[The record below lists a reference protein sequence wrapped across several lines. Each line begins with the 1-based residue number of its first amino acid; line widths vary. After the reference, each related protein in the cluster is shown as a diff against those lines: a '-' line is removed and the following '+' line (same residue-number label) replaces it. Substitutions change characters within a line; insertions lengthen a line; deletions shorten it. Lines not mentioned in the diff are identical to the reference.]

1 MSKKIASLGVE
12 ISADTGKLIRPI
24 ENAKKS
30 MTGFGRHARNQR
42 RVMARLNK
50 SFMGLAGPI
59 TGLVGAY
66 AGLTTVFGNL
76 RTFDQLNARL
86 ATATG
91 NSSNAKIAMDSL
103 RGAVTELPFTLE
115 QVTDSF
121 IKLKNFGLDASED
134 AIKSY
139 AATAAALGKDLDQ
152 LIEAVADSAVGEFE
166 RLKTFGILTRRQG
179 EQIAFTFKGTT
190 TTVENSSRAIQDFLV
205 DLGNT
210 EFSEGLADQMQTL
223 DGRLTN
229 LADAFFRLTT
239 AILSI
244 GVIKD
249 AVTGLTGLLNDI
261 EINLVADNFKD
272 QIKEA
277 GDSFA
282 EGLQQVVQIDTLHE
296 ANLLMQRLS
305 QQIETAG
312 TRRKNI
318 LREQLRLL
326 KERIAELEA
335 EKGLNEEVAAQTAK
349 TQRIEQGKVH
359 LLEAQRRIQEKLLGP
374 AEKLKLLE
382 QQKAEIIEKVKA
394 GEQINLN
401 AAENKIVKLG
411 GEIQTLKDGLNQ
423 AKKIGEQ
430 FTNSLA
436 EGLARGIVRGGNL
449 LDVLRSVVEQL
460 AVDDL
465 TNLISA
471 GLKGTGGTSA
481 IGGLF
486 SGVTKLF
493 GGPKANGGPVSMG
506 KSYLVGERGPE
517 LFTPRGSGTIS
528 ANGSFGGMTVNN
540 YFDIRGSDDQIQRQI
555 AASVDMA
562 VSMSVGKMQNMKR
575 RGALA

>member
-1 MSKKIASLGVE
+1 MAKIGKLFIDFEAGTASFDRPVRKSRKELSLFGKIAANV
-12 ISADTGKLIRPI
+12 
-24 ENAKKS
+24 KKS
-30 MTGFGRHARNQR
+30 TRGLGGG
-42 RVMARLNK
+42 LNR
-50 SFMGLAGPI
+50 MIAPLAGI
-59 TGLVGAY
+59 AAGFVGVNAV
-66 AGLTTVFGNL
+66 LSNL
-76 RTFDQLNARL
+76 RSFDQLNARL

-166 RLKTFGILTRRQG
+166 RLKEFGILTRRQG
-179 EQIAFTFKGTT
+179 DQIAFTFKGTT
-190 TTVENSSRAIQDFLV
+190 TTVENSSKAIQDFLV

-229 LADAFFRLTT
+229 LADAFFRLST

-282 EGLQQVVQIDTLHE
+282 EGLEKVVQIDTLHE
-296 ANLLMQRLS
+296 ANLLMQKLS
-305 QQIETAG
+305 QQIETDG

-318 LREQLRLL
+318 LREEKRLL
-326 KERIAELEA
+326 AERIAELET

-359 LLEAQRRIQEKLLGP
+359 LLEAQRRIQENLLGP
-374 AEKLKLLE
+374 AEKLKVLE

-411 GEIQTLKDGLNQ
+411 GEIQTLKDKLNE

-465 TNLISA
+465 TNLIRS
-471 GLKGTGGTSA
+471 GLKGTDGKSA

-486 SGVTKLF
+486 SSVGKLF